1 MKNFASLGGVAGLA
15 MAALL
20 ASRGQAA
27 DRAAAAPA
35 ANPMADITDVYA
47 WMAGS
52 NLNLVMDVSP
62 QDNGTNAFGPSV
74 LYVFHLTSKLH
85 LNPAS
90 RDGTETRVIC
100 RFASNT
106 SVQCW
111 VTSGDQTKDYVTG
124 DPSNTAGV
132 TSPTGKVKVFAGR
145 RSDPAFLN
153 LAGWNAAIA
162 MYQAL
167 KIGTPDTS
175 VCPTS
180 LQPSDGVNLRTA
192 LGDPPTGSGSD
203 SFAASN
209 VMAIVV
215 QIDRSL
221 VNTGTN
227 STVAVWAST
236 HAGT

>member
-1 MKNFASLGGVAGLA
+1 MNNFASLGGVVGLA
-15 MAALL
+15 VAVVL
-20 ASRGQAA
+20 AGRGQAA

-35 ANPMADITDVYA
+35 TSPMADITDVYA

-62 QDNGTNAFGPSV
+62 RDDGTHAFAPSV
-74 LYVFHLTSKLH
+74 LYVFHLTSKPRIGLGETT
-85 LNPAS
+85 
-90 RDGTETRVIC
+90 GTETQVVC
-100 RFASNT
+100 QFASNT

-111 VTSGDQTKDYVTG
+111 VTTGGTAKDYVTG

-145 RSDPAFLN
+145 RSDPAFFN
-153 LAGWNAAIA
+153 ASGFTTAMSGFAPQLAGVNVTDGA
-162 MYQAL
+162 
-167 KIGTPDTS
+167 KCPDKVTLDKF
-175 VCPTS
+175 VT
-180 LQPSDGVNLRTA
+180 LRTQ
-192 LGDPPTGSGSD
+192 LGSGSD
-203 SFAASN
+203 AFAASN

-215 QIDRSL
+215 QIDRAL

-227 STVAVWAST
+227 TAVAVWGST